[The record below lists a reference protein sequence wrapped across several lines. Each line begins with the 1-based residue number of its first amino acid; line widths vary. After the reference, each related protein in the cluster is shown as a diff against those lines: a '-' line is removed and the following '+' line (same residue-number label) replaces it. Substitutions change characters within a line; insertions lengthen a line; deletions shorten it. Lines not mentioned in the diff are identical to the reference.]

1 MSSAD
6 MLEACVLATFPKC
19 PLSILQ
25 VHLGDIHTLHTRTH
39 TYIIIYIYIYIYYN
53 YDLHTHIYIDAH
65 THIYNIDIY
74 TYKCHMGLI
83 REQFTRDK
91 RMKEHL
97 RLHSEASHS
106 CDTIFFVLGH

>member
-1 MSSAD
+1 M
-6 MLEACVLATFPKC
+6 
-19 PLSILQ
+19 
-25 VHLGDIHTLHTRTH
+25 
-39 TYIIIYIYIYIYYN
+39 IY
-53 YDLHTHIYIDAH
+53 THIYIDAH

>member
-6 MLEACVLATFPKC
+6 MLEACVLATFAKC

-39 TYIIIYIYIYIYYN
+39 T
-53 YDLHTHIYIDAH
+53 HIY
-65 THIYNIDIY
+65 IY